1 MIVSMDKKYTLEGEP
16 YTLLT
21 TTLPGSNPVVGHD
34 AEGRISLFNPE
45 GRRAWSDSGS
55 SNCLVEVSPYAD
67 FVIDEPVMVRD
78 YDDHK
83 WRKAH
88 FSGVVDSHPSAF
100 FSGFTKWSSN
110 GQAASWLQ
118 CRRPTAEELSA

>member
-1 MIVSMDKKYTLEGEP
+1 MIVSMDKNYTIGVEP
-16 YTLLT
+16 FTLLT
-21 TTLPGSNPVVGHD
+21 VTKPGLYPVLGYLKNGAAYEFSADGLNFFH
-34 AEGRISLFNPE
+34 R
-45 GRRAWSDSGS
+45 
-55 SNCLVEVSPYAD
+55 LVEVSPYAD

-78 YDDHK
+78 ADDHQ

-100 FSGFTKWSSN
+100 FGGLTKWSSN

-118 CRRPTAEELSA
+118 CRRPTKEELAK